1 MISLPAL
8 KNIEVLSLGRN
19 LIKKISG
26 LEEIGSTLKELWIS
40 YNQIS
45 TLDGLAPCVKLT
57 TLFISN
63 NKIKDWPELDKLQAN
78 QDLVNV
84 LFYGNPI
91 YEGLSKKQARPKVL
105 EHLPKI
111 ATLDGELLTG
121 DDDDGAGAPPRDR
134 TGEKRR
140 RGRKLRSEE
149 WPAYGIWTPDVELSV
164 TLRTSVI
171 SLPCYDDDG
180 VYLGPAIYGTAKTFA
195 APAARSMR
203 KRLRRGALKG
213 KTEDLDGYPER
224 EDPGPGDDAPVARLG
239 RSSVPK
245 EGLSRRSSPPA
256 LAVEPVF
263 GNAPQAGI
271 SLAQNQVELPSLCR
285 PRDINSRAA
294 SPLSP
299 LGTLEPPRGQR
310 MLQHLGASVVG
321 EEVPAPQKYESESEE
336 DDPSCPS
343 ITPGSPAKRALP
355 EAAHAPR
362 TVAQLEQLML
372 EWSETP
378 ADCKDGDFCYAKAL
392 TPYTLIPVRR
402 PNEQDKT
409 WVVAGRSGLMFCSE
423 TGIED
428 WVTYKD
434 FFAERE
440 LYRTM
445 KRQRWAK
452 QFQIEKNF
460 HRWRENARRA
470 GFALARDAVADQLF
484 HLKPITQDALLWLH
498 RFCCEKFER
507 LSPLDAEAF
516 GHQPRLL
523 AEYGA
528 IHRMGC
534 ERVLALVT
542 TLDHQLEN
550 GLRKWCSKMLR
561 PHLDAER
568 EAAPKPPNLAIA
580 AAEVTDVMQSL
591 VPLIEPSKEEVALG
605 FPPTTVAGRTRLQ
618 HVCYSIWTFIRLCSF
633 MVEGH
638 LRNLARQEF
647 QRFAAAL
654 LSEPRE
660 FLRSEQW
667 RNSRTPDVPMRRRVS
682 GQRRALRDLVFQLEL
697 TTGVDLRR
705 WPRQAR
711 RAAADPRVP
720 APPAPRLAATPNAEE
735 VIGWVLQAMNSNIN
749 TLQSLR
755 MPSCTA
761 SLLLYRQVATQN
773 GLADSEET
781 PHWPCYELSKDIL
794 NEEGAQ
800 ENVLAVL
807 ERLKE
812 AFQVMD
818 SLEQKLQGL
827 VGRYCD
833 SMTFSPVPSDALQ
846 DLASQMI
853 NLGEMKKQLLDVQE
867 SYPVNGILLLDCLTL
882 QKDLNH
888 GWSDRLDE
896 LIRKSQEE
904 IEAASRPVQ
913 QWTSEHQGTIQAL
926 PPTDIENFLQYL
938 LRVQRIQLDFPQHQ
952 KQVQQ
957 MQHLELLLHQ
967 IGGVLD
973 SFYTDMI
980 VHSKERTTDF
990 KRELTKSL
998 ERIEV
1003 SSKRFIEAL
1012 QQQKPTIL
1020 QKLQL
1025 FIQSLQDPALQ
1036 TLQSDTFGELEA
1048 DDMAPSKA
1056 LLMAEHRGEE
1066 LKFSFQDQ
1074 QETQYILKTEAL
1086 LTKKSQELQQLEEL
1100 VRNWTEKLRCLGV
1113 EDATCE
1119 EKFTEAQSLLD
1130 PLAELWSAA
1139 AEFLEVLRFCG
1150 EADLWSFD
1158 QELCCSKCK
1167 DMSEQLED
1175 MLPICMCVE
1184 LHTRCELL
1192 LEILNLAQIFKSQ
1205 ELQEVHWQQLDAM
1218 VDKWNLKI
1226 LQNLRT
1232 RLNNKSVML
1241 QVSVRSG

>member
-1 MISLPAL
+1 
-8 KNIEVLSLGRN
+8 
-19 LIKKISG
+19 
-26 LEEIGSTLKELWIS
+26 
-40 YNQIS
+40 
-45 TLDGLAPCVKLT
+45 
-57 TLFISN
+57 
-63 NKIKDWPELDKLQAN
+63 
-78 QDLVNV
+78 
-84 LFYGNPI
+84 
-91 YEGLSKKQARPKVL
+91 
-105 EHLPKI
+105 
-111 ATLDGELLTG
+111 
-121 DDDDGAGAPPRDR
+121 
-134 TGEKRR
+134 
-140 RGRKLRSEE
+140 
-149 WPAYGIWTPDVELSV
+149 
-164 TLRTSVI
+164 
-171 SLPCYDDDG
+171 
-180 VYLGPAIYGTAKTFA
+180 
-195 APAARSMR
+195 
-203 KRLRRGALKG
+203 
-213 KTEDLDGYPER
+213 
-224 EDPGPGDDAPVARLG
+224 
-239 RSSVPK
+239 
-245 EGLSRRSSPPA
+245 
-256 LAVEPVF
+256 
-263 GNAPQAGI
+263 
-271 SLAQNQVELPSLCR
+271 
-285 PRDINSRAA
+285 
-294 SPLSP
+294 
-299 LGTLEPPRGQR
+299 
-310 MLQHLGASVVG
+310 
-321 EEVPAPQKYESESEE
+321 
-336 DDPSCPS
+336 
-343 ITPGSPAKRALP
+343 
-355 EAAHAPR
+355 
-362 TVAQLEQLML
+362 
-372 EWSETP
+372 
-378 ADCKDGDFCYAKAL
+378 
-392 TPYTLIPVRR
+392 
-402 PNEQDKT
+402 
-409 WVVAGRSGLMFCSE
+409 
-423 TGIED
+423 
-428 WVTYKD
+428 
-434 FFAERE
+434 
-440 LYRTM
+440 
-445 KRQRWAK
+445 
-452 QFQIEKNF
+452 
-460 HRWRENARRA
+460 
-470 GFALARDAVADQLF
+470 
-484 HLKPITQDALLWLH
+484 
-498 RFCCEKFER
+498 
-507 LSPLDAEAF
+507 
-516 GHQPRLL
+516 
-523 AEYGA
+523 
-528 IHRMGC
+528 
-534 ERVLALVT
+534 
-542 TLDHQLEN
+542 
-550 GLRKWCSKMLR
+550 
-561 PHLDAER
+561 
-568 EAAPKPPNLAIA
+568 
-580 AAEVTDVMQSL
+580 
-591 VPLIEPSKEEVALG
+591 
-605 FPPTTVAGRTRLQ
+605 
-618 HVCYSIWTFIRLCSF
+618 
-633 MVEGH
+633 
-638 LRNLARQEF
+638 
-647 QRFAAAL
+647 
-654 LSEPRE
+654 
-660 FLRSEQW
+660 
-667 RNSRTPDVPMRRRVS
+667 
-682 GQRRALRDLVFQLEL
+682 
-697 TTGVDLRR
+697 
-705 WPRQAR
+705 
-711 RAAADPRVP
+711 
-720 APPAPRLAATPNAEE
+720 
-735 VIGWVLQAMNSNIN
+735 MNSNIN

-1113 EDATCE
+1113 ENATCE

-1241 QVSVRSG
+1241 QDRLCSSDLQK